1 MRPFSSKTISTGSY
15 TIGSLAK
22 RSTLKSGLIWM
33 LFRDSSGERGG
44 WSAYFLLQ
52 PTRKIKAITQYSFR
66 FIICHRCQAG
76 ATGHAL
82 HWAIV
87 FPSPEYLTA
96 LLTTDRLVRSGRR
109 CVGASARLRG

>member
-15 TIGSLAK
+15 TIGSFAK

-52 PTRKIKAITQYSFR
+52 PTRKIKAIKQYSFR
-66 FIICHRCQAG
+66 FIIGLRCQVWREWPRP
-76 ATGHAL
+76 TLGHCIPL
-82 HWAIV
+82 RNISQIV
-87 FPSPEYLTA
+87 DHKPC
-96 LLTTDRLVRSGRR
+96 LVRSDRR
-109 CVGASARLRG
+109 WVGATATLKG